1 MAQTGYTPISLYYT
15 TTAAGV
21 PLAAN
26 LVSGELAINI
36 TDGKLFYKNAGNV
49 VTLLASS
56 SGSTGDV
63 VGPASATDNA
73 LVRFDATTGKLIQNS
88 IGILSDAGVLTGLTG
103 ITSSGTV
110 TFSGLTAG
118 RVIYTTTGGQLTN
131 DANLL
136 FDGTTLTA
144 NTLNLTNA
152 LGVAYGGTGQITAAA
167 GFNALSPITTTGDLI
182 IGNGTNSATRLAI
195 GTNTYVL
202 TSNGTT
208 ASWQAPTGGGGSPG
222 GSDTQIQFNNSG
234 AFGGSANFTYVSPT
248 VTISSNNNY
257 DALIAQTTSTTRT
270 DRPKLVFKRTQTPA
284 VGTVTSVAGN
294 ILFNSKTQV
303 GAAIDFASIVAT
315 AQTSNS
321 FTNDINPTLA
331 FYTYNSTGG
340 SSPVSYFT
348 MDGRTTPTFVWGGYE
363 SGSVVVGVLDTTGF
377 RGGNDGVPNLG
388 ESFAR
393 WNTVYATTGTINT
406 SDRNE
411 KQDIEELS
419 DAERRVAARVKN
431 LIRKFRFKDAVAKKG
446 DAARIHFGVI
456 AQDVQD
462 AFAAEGLDASR
473 YGLFCSDTF
482 KTLNGKP
489 VSKDK
494 ETGEY
499 PEGSVDYT
507 RLGVRYEELLSFV
520 ISSI

>member
-1 MAQTGYTPISLYYT
+1 VRLQGRAGGTSSYVATVTPT
-15 TTAAGV
+15 TLSASRT
-21 PLAAN
+21 
-26 LVSGELAINI
+26 
-36 TDGKLFYKNAGNV
+36 
-49 VTLLASS
+49 VTL
-56 SGSTGDV
+56 
-63 VGPASATDNA
+63 PNA
-73 LVRFDATTGKLIQNS
+73 DINFTTG
-88 IGILSDAGVLTGLTG
+88 
-103 ITSSGTV
+103 
-110 TFSGLTAG
+110 
-118 RVIYTTTGGQLTN
+118 
-131 DANLL
+131 
-136 FDGTTLTA
+136 
-144 NTLNLTNA
+144 
-152 LGVAYGGTGQITAAA
+152 LGVAQGGTGQITAAA
-167 GFNALSPITTTGDLI
+167 GFNALSPITTAGDLI

-321 FTNDINPTLA
+321 FTNDINPTLG

-340 SSPVSYFT
+340 SLPVSYFT

-363 SGSVVVGVLDTTGF
+363 SGSVVVGMLDTTGF

-419 DAERRVAARVKN
+419 EAERRVAVRVKS

-482 KTLNGKP
+482 KILNGKP